1 MQQLTTYRFSDNKD
15 KPHKHNA
22 DFKRGKTQN
31 TLNAY
36 KTKVI
41 MFSYTLLDSK
51 LWRKERNE
59 KLTDRIVVSFKGREE
74 VIQKGGGKDSGV
86 LAEFLYSDGC

>member
-1 MQQLTTYRFSDNKD
+1 
-15 KPHKHNA
+15 
-22 DFKRGKTQN
+22 
-31 TLNAY
+31 
-36 KTKVI
+36 

-59 KLTDRIVVSFKGREE
+59 KLTDRIVVSFRGREE

>member
-1 MQQLTTYRFSDNKD
+1 
-15 KPHKHNA
+15 
-22 DFKRGKTQN
+22 
-31 TLNAY
+31 
-36 KTKVI
+36 

-59 KLTDRIVVSFKGREE
+59 KLTDRIVVSFRGREE
-74 VIQKGGGKDSGV
+74 VIQKGGGKDSRV